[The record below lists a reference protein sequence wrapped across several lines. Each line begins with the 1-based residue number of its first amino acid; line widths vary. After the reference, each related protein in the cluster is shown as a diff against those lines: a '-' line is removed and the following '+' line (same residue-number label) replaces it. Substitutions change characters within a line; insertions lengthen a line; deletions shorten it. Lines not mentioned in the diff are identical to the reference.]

1 MWVLNPKMPC
11 KVKSSGEIVLMLKRP
26 QKNKMQ
32 REKKSLDS
40 MEGSYG
46 DFTRSGNSFKGFL
59 NSSWHEVGFCFCQTF
74 CDTDQ

>member
-32 REKKSLDS
+32 REKNHWIPWKVSMGISQDLGILSRDS
-40 MEGSYG
+40 
-46 DFTRSGNSFKGFL
+46 
-59 NSSWHEVGFCFCQTF
+59 
-74 CDTDQ
+74 